1 MRVLITGASSGIGR
15 ATARQLAGDHDIA
28 VGYNESASAAKAVV
42 TEAQNAGSDAVAV
55 QGDLT
60 DSAAADTMVETTV
73 EALGGLDAVVNNAGI
88 VDPARTSETTDD
100 QWHRVIETNLT
111 GAFYVTRAAIEHL
124 VPGGDVVFVSSIGG
138 TAGTVDA
145 SYAASKAGLHGLTRA
160 LAREYGEEG
169 LQVNAVAPG
178 PVETA
183 MNDEILEY
191 LEAVDF
197 RGHENIDTHLPA
209 YACQPETV
217 AETIEYLLETDYMQ
231 GEIVN
236 LNGGMQF
243 R

>member
-42 TEAQNAGSDAVAV
+42 TEAKNAGSDAVAV

-60 DSAAADTMVETTV
+60 DSAAANGMVETAV
-73 EALGGLDAVVNNAGI
+73 EALGGLDAVVNNAGV

-111 GAFYVTRAAIEHL
+111 GAFYVTRAAIEYL
-124 VPGGDVVFVSSIGG
+124 LG
-138 TAGTVDA
+138 TA
-145 SYAASKAGLHGLTRA
+145 
-160 LAREYGEEG
+160 
-169 LQVNAVAPG
+169 
-178 PVETA
+178 
-183 MNDEILEY
+183 
-191 LEAVDF
+191 
-197 RGHENIDTHLPA
+197 
-209 YACQPETV
+209 
-217 AETIEYLLETDYMQ
+217 YMQ

-236 LNGGMQF
+236 LNSGMQF